1 MLALQ
6 HDREPWTVPRD
17 NLPDLGGLCI
27 QNSVGFVP
35 KCIYPDQ
42 YTLLFAYII
51 SIYSIYTL
59 YTICILRIIEGSL
72 EVNFRQYGEMEKQRW
87 EESETR
93 R

>member
-35 KCIYPDQ
+35 ECIYPDQ

-51 SIYSIYTL
+51 SIYSIYIRYIRYVFYAL
-59 YTICILRIIEGSL
+59 SK
-72 EVNFRQYGEMEKQRW
+72 EV
-87 EESETR
+87 
-93 R
+93 